1 MQSNKQKIISNI
13 KQALKNPSHLPEMPE
28 GTDQAIKDGLVSIT
42 PKDHDGLVSQFQQEL
57 EKVTGEFHKVNSAKE
72 IAQIVSHVLTEESFT
87 SVAIAGS
94 GLQAEVAQHVLNANP
109 QITLIDV
116 APMKF
121 EERKNNLAKTDT
133 AVVKADYAIADIGSI
148 VIIYDET
155 PSNII
160 NFLPDCIFAIVS
172 ASNLVANQFELFEKI
187 APQKAK
193 DMVFVT
199 GPSRTADIEKILV
212 LGAHGPRRLLVFMID

>member
-1 MQSNKQKIISNI
+1 MNNSKQKILNNI
-13 KQALKNPSHLPEMPE
+13 KQALKNPSHLPVIPE
-28 GTDQAIKDGLVSIT
+28 GTDQAIKDGLDSVD
-42 PKDHDGLVSQFQQEL
+42 PKDREGLIAQFQSEL
-57 EKVTGEFHKVNSAKE
+57 EKVTGEFFLVKS
-72 IAQIVSHVLTEESFT
+72 TEEISKAISAVLVEEKFK
-87 SVAIAGS
+87 SVAIAGP
-94 GLQAEVAQHVLNANP
+94 GLQAEVAQHVLNASP
-109 QITLIDV
+109 QTKLIDV

-121 EERKNNLAKTDT
+121 EERKNNLAETDT
-133 AVVKADYAIADIGSI
+133 AIVKADYAIADIGSI

-160 NFLPDCIFAIVS
+160 NFLPDCIFVIVS

-187 APQKAK
+187 PPQKAK

-212 LGAHGPRRLLVFMID
+212 LGAHGPRRLVVFMTE